1 MAKPYPIVLMS
12 VLDEMSSLNSS
23 LMAYQYAVE
32 AILRRIA
39 IDGAPYASDTLVAG
53 LDNVFRPILEGFQ
66 SIESQVSAFC
76 EMGVVGIC
84 TLDPDS
90 APQAGAD

>member
-1 MAKPYPIVLMS
+1 MAKPYPIVPMS
-12 VLDEMSSLNSS
+12 VLDELHSLNSS

-39 IDGAPYASDTLVAG
+39 IDGAPYATDTLVAG
-53 LDNVFRPILEGFQ
+53 LDNMFRPILDGFQ
-66 SIESQVSAFC
+66 SIESQVGAFR

-84 TLDPDS
+84 TLDPDAKS
-90 APQAGAD
+90 